1 LINLIKILKNRIIN
15 FKNKLKFYGSF
26 FRISKIT
33 YSDEKE
39 SKMVVASVHYIFTWA
54 SLSVTLSFS
63 MVHQELYRRLQVIQ
77 PFVPDTDIRA
87 EGV

>member
-1 LINLIKILKNRIIN
+1 
-15 FKNKLKFYGSF
+15 
-26 FRISKIT
+26 
-33 YSDEKE
+33 
-39 SKMVVASVHYIFTWA
+39 MVVAPVHYIFTWA